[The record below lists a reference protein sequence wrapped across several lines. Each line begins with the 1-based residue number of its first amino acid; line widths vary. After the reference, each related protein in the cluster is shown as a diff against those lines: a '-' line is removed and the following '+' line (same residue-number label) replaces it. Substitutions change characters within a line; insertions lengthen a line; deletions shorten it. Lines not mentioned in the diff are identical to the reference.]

1 MKMNTIIFLYINDER
16 VVRLNRKLTAG
27 VITGLLLAPTAI
39 ANAQENDAQSRV
51 TTQTEHVT
59 YMNEVAAATSREQL
73 IAQYAKLSENSSADE
88 MVIAK
93 GDLATLSEPEFHNDE
108 IGFIN
113 AKYNYVEE
121 QRRLLSELQLIGNEM
136 NGIAYTS
143 KSFIKN
149 VSDLEKKYTEFL
161 NVGLQNKK
169 SYFTVQKEFET
180 AVTAALVNNAKSIA
194 STVRGTALQYGYDDV
209 ARNVYFKGMGMDI
222 DKLTKLKN
230 DAAKAEA
237 VTTELEQLVELLEK
251 STDYSAISPG
261 MNSFTTN
268 YNALTA
274 EQKKV
279 VEAYNPND
287 DKITPFKKYKDA
299 LSGLSALDKV
309 TSSIVQLKGKQPAD
323 FTSASS
329 FISAVTA
336 VEKAYNS
343 LDAASKQLLK
353 TEYESIAQYLKAANI
368 SKSISGLRVSKED
381 VYRTTV
387 KDIKAE
393 YDLLT
398 EGKGFV
404 KNIGDLDLA
413 LANIA
418 YAEDIEGKIKAI
430 NVVEE
435 ANKVAAIK
443 AAREAYNNPSGTNI
457 NASNVKKIVNNLAEL
472 TAWEKNLGAALKVDK
487 LIDSLDPAAKTF
499 ESKTLSAWTAFNKL
513 TENDQKLVQGA
524 TKLKLFQT
532 YAEASKT
539 INTLKPTADY
549 GTQLTKLKE
558 TVEKLDT
565 TLQGYETA
573 LTNLKTQLQNK
584 IDALVKEEEAVQAV
598 ITEIDLLNSDIAI
611 EKILDARAHYNA
623 LSPTAKKRVTN
634 IKVLT
639 DLEKSYKSVVN
650 VISQFE
656 KLDPSSKSYISKAKS
671 AYTAYA
677 KLDDKNKIF
686 VQNYKDLKDVIP
698 AIDVMVQISALSP
711 SKKTYKDDVVKAQ
724 EAFNKLGE
732 SLKAKVV
739 NSQDLTNAQGYI
751 NSAKAFDDRI
761 IALANEGPDTFV
773 KKVAELTLEYKAMDK
788 NAQKLVEQAKML
800 SSYEKDNKAVIKV
813 IQMID
818 ALNPTNKD
826 YTKKVLDARK
836 AYNALDQV
844 SQKRVTNYA
853 NLTAVEDVASLI
865 GLIASLKPT
874 SKTFYQDMKTARE
887 LYDAL
892 PAEKQQAIVNYD
904 ALVAAE
910 NEQGLA
916 QSVVELIKLT
926 EVQDADYLTKLMNAR
941 VAYDKLSSDQKKLV
955 TNIKDLTTREKAVK
969 PILSV
974 MVQINELE
982 PESTNFV
989 SKVNSARK
997 AYDKLSKDQKK
1008 YIDNI
1013 NILLKF
1019 EPVSNVMELISK
1031 LKSSSNTFLQDTSR
1045 ARSLYDALPDDMKQY
1060 VTNYYLLQAAESSI
1074 LGAGNVM
1081 QMIDDLP
1088 SIDPKQYVKRIQ
1100 EIRAAYNALP
1110 KDQQRAVQNYKVL
1123 QDQEKLIKPVMSIVE
1138 DIDRLL
1144 TAKDMNS
1151 QYQKILK
1158 AYDKLNA
1165 DQRRYVYNDQLLLS
1179 LDNVIKVYNNIAKLN
1194 PKDKYY
1200 FGMVEAARKEYDSL
1214 NTTDKQRISN
1224 YALLLEA
1231 EKSLA
1236 DVKKVVEIIAGL
1248 SPSSSTYIE
1257 DVANAVAAY
1266 KALDSK
1272 IKGQV
1277 INEDVLKQAEKD
1289 VAAVLKV
1296 VQAIGNIDPD
1306 SSSFEK
1312 KVLAAQK
1319 DYSNLSIEQQGLV
1332 YNYRILEDYLKMIQ

>member
-1 MKMNTIIFLYINDER
+1 M
-16 VVRLNRKLTAG
+16 VRLNRKLTAG

-39 ANAQENDAQSRV
+39 ANAHAQDNEGQSHISIQSEKV
-51 TTQTEHVT
+51 A
-59 YMNEVAAATSREQL
+59 YANEVAATIAREQL
-73 IAQYAKLSENSSADE
+73 IAQFGKLSENSSDNE
-88 MVIAK
+88 MVIAD
-93 GDLATLSEPEFHNDE
+93 GDITIVQNSADFNADE
-108 IGFIN
+108 KAFIQ
-113 AKYNYVEE
+113 AKYDYVVK
-121 QRRLLSELQLIGNEM
+121 QRLLLKKLKEISDKMGTIS
-136 NGIAYTS
+136 YTS
-143 KSFIKN
+143 KTFIKDVKN
-149 VSDLEKKYTEFL
+149 VQSQYETFL
-161 NVGLQNKK
+161 GDESTAT
-169 SYFTVQKEFET
+169 SYQYVQDQFNQ
-180 AVTAALVNNAKSIA
+180 VVLAALNNGAKDIA
-194 STVRGTALQYGYDDV
+194 STVRGTVLQYGYDEA
-209 ARNVYFKGMGMDI
+209 ARNVYFKGKGMDV
-222 DKLTKLKN
+222 DKLSKLKV
-230 DAAKAEA
+230 DVAKVEP
-237 VTTELEQLVELLEK
+237 VITELDQLVELLEK

-487 LIDSLDPAAKTF
+487 LIDSLDPTAKTF

-513 TENDQKLVQGA
+513 SENDKKLVQGA
-524 TKLKLFQT
+524 TKLILFQT

-539 INTLKPTADY
+539 INTLKPTTDY

-565 TLQGYETA
+565 TLQGHETA

-598 ITEIDLLNSDIAI
+598 TTEIDLLNSNIAI

-623 LSPTAKKRVTN
+623 LSSTAKKRVTN

-711 SKKTYKDDVVKAQ
+711 SKKTYKDDVVKAD

-739 NSQDLTNAQGYI
+739 NSEDLTKAQGYI
-751 NSAKAFDDRI
+751 NTAKAFDDRI

-800 SSYEKDNKAVIKV
+800 SSYEKANKAVIKV

-974 MVQINELE
+974 MVQINELD
-982 PESTNFV
+982 PESTSFV

-1019 EPVSNVMELISK
+1019 EPVSSVMELISK

-1045 ARSLYDALPDDMKQY
+1045 ARSLYDALPGDMKQY

-1081 QMIDDLP
+1081 QMINDLP
-1088 SIDPKQYVKRIQ
+1088 SVDPKQYVKRIQ

-1224 YALLLEA
+1224 YSLLLEA

-1266 KALDSK
+1266 KTLDSK

>member
-1 MKMNTIIFLYINDER
+1 M
-16 VVRLNRKLTAG
+16 NRKLTAG

-39 ANAQENDAQSRV
+39 ANAHAQDNEGQSHISIQSEKV
-51 TTQTEHVT
+51 A
-59 YMNEVAAATSREQL
+59 YANEVAATIAREQL
-73 IAQYAKLSENSSADE
+73 IAQFGKLSENSSDNE
-88 MVIAK
+88 MVIAD
-93 GDLATLSEPEFHNDE
+93 GDITIVQNSADFNADE
-108 IGFIN
+108 KAFIQ
-113 AKYNYVEE
+113 AKYDYVVK
-121 QRRLLSELQLIGNEM
+121 QRLLLKKLKEISDKMGTIS
-136 NGIAYTS
+136 YTS
-143 KSFIKN
+143 KTFIKDVKN
-149 VSDLEKKYTEFL
+149 VQSQYETFL
-161 NVGLQNKK
+161 GDESTAT
-169 SYFTVQKEFET
+169 SYQYVQDQFNQ
-180 AVTAALVNNAKSIA
+180 VVLAALNNGAKDIA
-194 STVRGTALQYGYDDV
+194 STVRGTVLQYGYDEA
-209 ARNVYFKGMGMDI
+209 ARNVYFKGKGMDV
-222 DKLTKLKN
+222 DKLSKLKV
-230 DAAKAEA
+230 DVAKIEP
-237 VTTELEQLVELLEK
+237 VITELDQLVELLEK

-487 LIDSLDPAAKTF
+487 LIDSLDPTAKTF

-513 TENDQKLVQGA
+513 SENDKKLVQGA
-524 TKLKLFQT
+524 TKLILFQT

-539 INTLKPTADY
+539 INTLKPTTDY

-565 TLQGYETA
+565 TLQGHETA

-584 IDALVKEEEAVQAV
+584 IAALVKEEEAVQAV
-598 ITEIDLLNSDIAI
+598 TTEIDLLNSNIAI

-623 LSPTAKKRVTN
+623 LSSTAKKRVTN

-711 SKKTYKDDVVKAQ
+711 SKKTYKDDVVKAD

-739 NSQDLTNAQGYI
+739 NSEDLTKAQGYI
-751 NSAKAFDDRI
+751 NTAKAFDDRI

-974 MVQINELE
+974 MVQINELD
-982 PESTNFV
+982 PESTSFV

-1019 EPVSNVMELISK
+1019 EPVSSVMELISK

-1045 ARSLYDALPDDMKQY
+1045 ARSLYDALPGDMKQY

-1081 QMIDDLP
+1081 QMINDLP
-1088 SIDPKQYVKRIQ
+1088 SVDPKQYVKRIQ

-1224 YALLLEA
+1224 YSLLLEA

-1277 INEDVLKQAEKD
+1277 INEDALKQAEKD
-1289 VAAVLKV
+1289 VAVVLKV

>member
-1 MKMNTIIFLYINDER
+1 M
-16 VVRLNRKLTAG
+16 VRLNRKLTAG

-39 ANAQENDAQSRV
+39 ANAHAQDNEGQSHISIQSEKV
-51 TTQTEHVT
+51 A
-59 YMNEVAAATSREQL
+59 YANEVAATIAREQL
-73 IAQYAKLSENSSADE
+73 IAQFGKLSENSSDNE
-88 MVIAK
+88 MVIAD
-93 GDLATLSEPEFHNDE
+93 GDITIVQNSADFNADE
-108 IGFIN
+108 KAFIQ
-113 AKYNYVEE
+113 AKYDYVVK
-121 QRRLLSELQLIGNEM
+121 QRLLLKKLKEISDKMGTIS
-136 NGIAYTS
+136 YTS
-143 KSFIKN
+143 KTFINDVKN
-149 VSDLEKKYTEFL
+149 VQSQYETFL
-161 NVGLQNKK
+161 GDESTAT
-169 SYFTVQKEFET
+169 SYQYVQDQFNQ
-180 AVTAALVNNAKSIA
+180 VVLAALNNGAKDIA
-194 STVRGTALQYGYDDV
+194 STVRGTVLQYGYDET
-209 ARNVYFKGMGMDI
+209 ARNVYFKGKGMDV
-222 DKLTKLKN
+222 DKLSKLKV
-230 DAAKAEA
+230 DVAKVEP
-237 VTTELEQLVELLEK
+237 VITELDQLVELLEK

-398 EGKGFV
+398 DGKGFV

-539 INTLKPTADY
+539 INTLKPTTDY

-565 TLQGYETA
+565 TLQGHETA

-598 ITEIDLLNSDIAI
+598 TTEIDLLNSNIAI

-623 LSPTAKKRVTN
+623 LSSTAKKRVTN
-634 IKVLT
+634 IKALT

-650 VISQFE
+650 VISLFE
-656 KLDPSSKSYISKAKS
+656 KLDSNSKSYISKAKS

-677 KLDDKNKIF
+677 KLDDKNKTF
-686 VQNYKDLKDVIP
+686 VQNYKDLKDIIP
-698 AIDVMVQISALSP
+698 AIDVMVQISALNP
-711 SKKTYKDDVVKAQ
+711 SKKTYKDDVVKAD

-739 NSQDLTNAQGYI
+739 NSEDLTKAQGFI
-751 NSAKAFDDRI
+751 NTAKAFDDRI
-761 IALANEGPDTFV
+761 LALANEGPDTFV

-974 MVQINELE
+974 MVQINELD
-982 PESTNFV
+982 PESTSFV
-989 SKVNSARK
+989 SKVNSVRK

-1088 SIDPKQYVKRIQ
+1088 SVDPKQYVKRIQ

>member
-1 MKMNTIIFLYINDER
+1 M
-16 VVRLNRKLTAG
+16 NRKLTAG

-39 ANAQENDAQSRV
+39 ANAHAQDNEGQSHISIQSEKV
-51 TTQTEHVT
+51 A
-59 YMNEVAAATSREQL
+59 YANEVAATIAREQL
-73 IAQYAKLSENSSADE
+73 IAQFGKLSENSSDNE
-88 MVIAK
+88 MVIAD
-93 GDLATLSEPEFHNDE
+93 GDITIVQNSADFNADE
-108 IGFIN
+108 KAFIQ
-113 AKYNYVEE
+113 AKYDYVVK
-121 QRRLLSELQLIGNEM
+121 QRLLLKKLKEISDKMGTIS
-136 NGIAYTS
+136 YTS
-143 KSFIKN
+143 KTFIKDVKN
-149 VSDLEKKYTEFL
+149 VQSQYETFL
-161 NVGLQNKK
+161 GDESTAT
-169 SYFTVQKEFET
+169 SYQYVQDQFNQ
-180 AVTAALVNNAKSIA
+180 VVLAALNNGAKDIA
-194 STVRGTALQYGYDDV
+194 STVRGTVLQYGYDEA
-209 ARNVYFKGMGMDI
+209 ARNVYFKGKGMDV
-222 DKLTKLKN
+222 DKLSKLKV
-230 DAAKAEA
+230 DVAKVEP
-237 VTTELEQLVELLEK
+237 VITELDQLVELLEK

-487 LIDSLDPAAKTF
+487 LIDSLDPTAKTF

-513 TENDQKLVQGA
+513 SENDKKLVQGA
-524 TKLKLFQT
+524 TKLILFQT

-539 INTLKPTADY
+539 INTLKPTTDY

-565 TLQGYETA
+565 TLQGHETA

-598 ITEIDLLNSDIAI
+598 TTEIDLLNSNIAI

-623 LSPTAKKRVTN
+623 LSSTAKKRVTN

-711 SKKTYKDDVVKAQ
+711 SKKTYKDDVVKAD

-739 NSQDLTNAQGYI
+739 NSEDLTKAQGYI
-751 NSAKAFDDRI
+751 NTAKAFDDRI

-800 SSYEKDNKAVIKV
+800 SSYEKANKAVIKV

-974 MVQINELE
+974 MVQINELD
-982 PESTNFV
+982 PESTSFV

-1019 EPVSNVMELISK
+1019 EPVSSVMELISK

-1045 ARSLYDALPDDMKQY
+1045 ARSLYDALPGDMKQY

-1081 QMIDDLP
+1081 QMINDLP
-1088 SIDPKQYVKRIQ
+1088 SVDPKQYVKRIQ

-1224 YALLLEA
+1224 YSLLLEA

-1266 KALDSK
+1266 KTLDSK